1 MPAASVT
8 ELSLGPPQGS
18 LGVIMEEGSK
28 EAGSEADEGHSAPQA
43 DSRMASAAQ
52 DLATRGKK
60 RRETSSCLV
69 SLETGKLHTGVLLAC
84 YVGLAKSSQF
94 SMDPLRDADTDD
106 G

>member
-69 SLETGKLHTGVLLAC
+69 SGDWQAAYWRFAGLLRWP
-84 YVGLAKSSQF
+84 GQI
-94 SMDPLRDADTDD
+94 
-106 G
+106 